1 MSRIDVVADGLEL
14 KQEFEQEKV
23 AMDMKMQTT
32 QGEIVLLKKSAS
44 MMKES
49 LDEETRKANAS
60 RVEKL
65 TSDRRLKDTVSKMNQ
80 ILLDLERSKKESTL
94 KDEQIKSHLRRVG
107 DLERVRLYWNV
118 LCVCVCVAVSFVC
131 FSSCV

>member
-1 MSRIDVVADGLEL
+1 
-14 KQEFEQEKV
+14 
-23 AMDMKMQTT
+23 
-32 QGEIVLLKKSAS
+32 
-44 MMKES
+44 MKES

-80 ILLDLERSKKESTL
+80 ILLDLERSKKESTV

-107 DLERVRLYWNV
+107 DLERVRFY
-118 LCVCVCVAVSFVC
+118 
-131 FSSCV
+131 